1 MPRCAVPCWTTD
13 AMRVLGLTGG
23 IAMGKSTAARQLRR
37 LGLPLHDAD
46 AAVHRLYARG
56 GPAVPAIAARFPAA
70 VVEGRVDRQVLG
82 RLVFGRPDEL
92 RALERILHPLVRQAT
107 RRFLRTQ
114 ALRRRRLVVLDIPLL
129 FETGG
134 ERLCDA
140 VVVVSAPGFLQRQR
154 ALRRPGMTAEKLDAI
169 LARQTPDREKRR
181 RADHVV
187 PSGLGYGFAL
197 RHLQR
202 AVRLARRA
210 PRRAWPP
217 TARSRR

>member
-1 MPRCAVPCWTTD
+1 
-13 AMRVLGLTGG
+13 MRVLGLTGG

-82 RLVFGRPDEL
+82 RLVFGRSDEL

-114 ALRRRRLVVLDIPLL
+114 ALRRRCLVVLDIPLL

-217 TARSRR
+217 TARRRR